1 MSFIYIPQINSRIKY
16 VFNYV
21 FKNYLQSDIELI
33 DDEALAYGSEILI
46 SYKEPIRNSKL
57 YFASHH
63 LLFEDEILPQQIEC
77 SVFNDHAIFFQV
89 NDLETALPYDPFAL
103 IFYMLTRYEE
113 YLPFEAD
120 EHGRFPAK
128 ASLAFQNNFLEDPIV
143 EYVIADILNC
153 IQSVQPSFKY
163 HQPQFQFEISFDVDA
178 PFAYRGKGFFKNLF
192 GGISML
198 IKGKINQGIDRLGFT
213 FFGGKDPFDQFYN
226 ILSALD
232 DYNLTGFFFL
242 LLEHEGK
249 HNPSINYK
257 HYALD
262 ILAEKLAKN
271 DVLGIH
277 PSYDCNT
284 VEKLNEEQDRF
295 FELTQEKAINSRHHF
310 IRIQIPETYQLLQ
323 SAKIEHDYSMAF
335 PDHMGFRAGCS
346 RPFPFY
352 DLSLESLTDV
362 IIHPFCVMDATFEYY
377 LKMDS
382 DKAIMEYIKTLYN
395 KVYLAN
401 GVFHIV
407 FHNDLISTYL
417 SKYNWK
423 KIMEEVLAFNYTKTQ
438 GKSVK

>member
-1 MSFIYIPQINSRIKY
+1 MSLIYIPQITNRIKY

-21 FKNYLQSDIELI
+21 FKNYLQADINLI
-33 DDEALAYGSEILI
+33 DDVALANGSEILI
-46 SYKEPIRNSKL
+46 SYKEPIANCKV
-57 YFASHH
+57 YFAAHH
-63 LLFEDEILPQQIEC
+63 LLFEETILPQEIEC
-77 SVFNDHAIFFQV
+77 SVFNGHAIFFQV
-89 NDLETALPYDPFAL
+89 DDTAAVLPYDPFAL

-113 YLPFEAD
+113 YLPFDAD

-143 EYVIADILNC
+143 EHAIADVLKC
-153 IQSVQPSFKY
+153 IQKVQPSFKY
-163 HQPQFQFEISFDVDA
+163 HQPSFQFEISFDVDA

-192 GGISML
+192 GGLSML

-226 ILSALD
+226 ILSGLD

-249 HNPSINYK
+249 HNPSIHYK

-262 ILAEKLAKN
+262 ILVEKLTKN
-271 DVLGIH
+271 DVVGIH

-284 VEKLNEEQDRF
+284 VKKLKEEQDRF
-295 FELTQEKAINSRHHF
+295 LTLTHSNATISRQHF
-310 IRIQIPETYQLLQ
+310 IRIKFPETYQLLQ

-346 RPFPFY
+346 RPYPFY
-352 DLSLESLTDV
+352 DLSKESLTD
-362 IIHPFCVMDATFEYY
+362 ITIHPFCVMDATFEYY

-382 DKAIMEYIKTLYN
+382 DKAIMEYIKMLYN

-417 SKYNWK
+417 SKHNWK
-423 KIMEEVLAFNYTKTQ
+423 KILEEVLAFNHTKTH